1 MCTDIYKH
9 LKANKQNSTAKIL
22 VTKLFSI
29 ILFSSV
35 KSATQPPYNIFFL
48 AVHVAKQ
55 LISVIL
61 SFFRPLPGGR
71 GILFKDFIFFLFI
84 ILKNTFKWMGPTLG
98 IVFWDLQNHLFL
110 KDLGH
115 HLGGGLRKFLPW
127 LSFIQVKQTINN

>member
-22 VTKLFSI
+22 ATKLFSI

-98 IVFWDLQNHLFL
+98 IVF
-110 KDLGH
+110 
-115 HLGGGLRKFLPW
+115 
-127 LSFIQVKQTINN
+127 